1 MSNALG
7 ISPAVMINRIVHQAA
22 TPGNHLVQV
31 AKVRTDLA
39 EAVKDEQA
47 KTQLLNPTVE
57 AKAPAVT
64 TGADVDRLV

>member
-1 MSNALG
+1 VSNALG
-7 ISPAVMINRIVHQAA
+7 IGPAVMINRIVHQAA

-39 EAVKDEQA
+39 NAVQDEQA
-47 KTQLLNPTVE
+47 KTQLLTGE
-57 AKAPAVT
+57 AAKTPVT